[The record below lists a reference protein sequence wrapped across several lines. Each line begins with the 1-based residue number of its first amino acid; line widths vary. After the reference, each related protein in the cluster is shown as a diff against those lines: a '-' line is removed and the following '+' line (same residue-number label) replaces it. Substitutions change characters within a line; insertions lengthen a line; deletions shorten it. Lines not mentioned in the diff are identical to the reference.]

1 MKPELL
7 SPAGSPEAL
16 RAAIAAGAD
25 AVYLGAAAFGARA
38 TAGFDDRAL
47 EDAIR
52 FAHLYGVRVYVTVNT
67 LIKPQETDSLRSLLE
82 RLAALRADA
91 LIVQDLGLAGLIKS
105 VYPQMCVHAST
116 QMSVHNAPG
125 ARVLQQLGISR
136 VVLARECSLDA
147 MREVAGTGIQTEVFV
162 HGAMCV
168 SVSGQ
173 CLFSSQIG
181 GRSGNRGRCA
191 QPCRL
196 QYRYKD
202 HAGGLLSMRD
212 LNTLEALPQ
221 LLSAGAGSF
230 KIEGRLKRAEYVYI
244 VTDIYR
250 RALDRAANKL
260 PMGDLRADQRALEQI
275 FSRGFTSGHALGQQ
289 DAALIGEQHVSHLGV
304 CLGRVTAVQ
313 PRAGF
318 VLARVKLDRPLG
330 NGDGLQLRGRAEQ
343 ECIYSGP
350 AVDAGGEA
358 TLRLRQAPSARDT
371 VWKLQDEAQ
380 LLRARRAAEALPSLA
395 FDAELTLTPGQ
406 ASQLTVRRGAV
417 SAQVWGETAQ
427 AAQNR
432 PLDPSSARKQ
442 LDKTGG
448 TPFILDKLSV
458 NSSAPAFLST
468 SALNALRRDALA
480 QLEEKLIA
488 AHQLPEPGKAT
499 LAPFSG
505 FNDSV
510 SAPRL
515 MAILPAGANR
525 AAFLDAGADHIITY
539 LDTYRRV
546 ALEQALGNAVPGDT
560 LLLPRQLSGAD
571 LDRAVSLARE
581 AGLRLMAD
589 NIGQLTA
596 GATMSGEGIPAWNER
611 SLRLLR
617 AFGVTACVLSREL
630 SREEISSLPTDV
642 MELILPVYG
651 RAALMQLNHCPER
664 QIRGLDRNKAGCTLC
679 EHGQG
684 IRGQSLVDRLDAR
697 YPLAP
702 THFDDSCL
710 IALYHHTPLHLSTLA
725 PRMSWL
731 MDLRLDGQEQA
742 LRVTRHYAALIRG
755 GTAENSIQPQ
765 PVRFLLGVE

>member
-38 TAGFDDRAL
+38 TAGFDDQAL

-67 LIKPQETDSLRSLLE
+67 LIKPQEMNSLLALLE
-82 RLAALRADA
+82 RLVALRADA
-91 LIVQDLGLAGLIKS
+91 LIIQDLGLAGLIKTA
-105 VYPQMCVHAST
+105 YPQICVHAST

-147 MREVAGTGIQTEVFV
+147 MCEVAQTGIQTEVFV

-181 GRSGNRGRCA
+181 GRSGNRGKCA

-196 QYRYKD
+196 QYQYKD
-202 HAGGLLSMRD
+202 HAGGLLSMHD

-221 LLSAGAGSF
+221 LLAAGASSF

-250 RALDRAANKL
+250 RALDRAANNL
-260 PMGDLRADQRALEQI
+260 PAADLQADQRALEQI
-275 FSRGFTSGHALGQQ
+275 FSRGFTAGHAMGQQ
-289 DAALIGEQHVSHLGV
+289 DAALIGDQHVSHLGV
-304 CLGRVTAVQ
+304 YLGRVTAVQ

-318 VLARVKLDRPLG
+318 VLAKVRLDMPLG

-350 AVDAGGEA
+350 PVNAGREA
-358 TLRLRQAPSARDT
+358 TLRLRQAPAVHDT
-371 VWKLQDEAQ
+371 VWKLQDETQ
-380 LLRARRAAEALPSLA
+380 LLRARQAADVLPRLA
-395 FDAELTLTPGQ
+395 FDAELSLAPGQ
-406 ASQLTVRRGAV
+406 ASQLTVSRGV
-417 SAQVWGETAQ
+417 VNAQVWGETAQ
-427 AAQNR
+427 TAQNR
-432 PLDPSSARKQ
+432 PLDQSAARRQ

-448 TPFILDKLSV
+448 TPFVLDKLSLY
-458 NSSAPAFLST
+458 SAAPAFLSAG
-468 SALNALRRDALA
+468 ALNALRRDALV
-480 QLEEKLIA
+480 QLEEALIS
-488 AHQLPEPGKAT
+488 AHQLPDPDKAI
-499 LAPFSG
+499 LAPDTSP
-505 FNDSV
+505 NNSV
-510 SAPRL
+510 CAPRL

-525 AAFLDAGADHIITY
+525 SAFLEAGADHIITY
-539 LDTYRRV
+539 IDTYRKG
-546 ALEQALGNAVPGDT
+546 AFEQALEDTVPGDT

-571 LDRAVSLARE
+571 LNKAVRLARE
-581 AGLRLMAD
+581 AGLHLMAD

-596 GATMSGEGIPAWNER
+596 GASMSGEGIPAWNEH
-611 SLRLLR
+611 SLRLLK
-617 AFGVTACVLSREL
+617 AFGITACVLSREL
-630 SREEISSLPTDV
+630 SGEEISCLPTDI
-642 MELILPVYG
+642 MELVLPVYG
-651 RAALMQLNHCPER
+651 RAVLMLLNHCPER
-664 QIRGLDRNKAGCTLC
+664 QIRGMDRNKAGCALC
-679 EHGQG
+679 ERGQG

-697 YPLAP
+697 YPLSP
-702 THFDDSCL
+702 THFDDRCL
-710 IALYHHTPLHLSTLA
+710 ISLYHHTPLHLSNLA
-725 PRMSWL
+725 PKMSWL
-731 MDLRLDGQEQA
+731 MDLRMDEQAQA
-742 LRVTRHYAALIRG
+742 LRATRHYAALMHCAA
-755 GTAENSIQPQ
+755 TENSTHPQ
-765 PVRFLLGVE
+765 PVRFLLGVK